1 MSFLE
6 VTYTAFE
13 LVALFLFLTR
23 EQNFVKTYSTKEKRK
38 RKAEETE
45 IKSVLW
51 KTTGGLFFSGIVS
64 WSQPLSQ
71 QTP

>member
-13 LVALFLFLTR
+13 LVG
-23 EQNFVKTYSTKEKRK
+23 QHFVKTYSTKEKRK
-38 RKAEETE
+38 HKAEEME